1 MTTKSSQTARVL
13 AEGEPA
19 TDLIEALDAL
29 LAKTRRERTPLDR
42 FYEELH
48 GIYVEVCRRIGEPE
62 PTQRLGSVEVQQ
74 APEFIDD
81 GSPEED
87 AFDIWTV
94 VRIMAENKVRGPY
107 LSNDEVWAEFEDEL
121 GPYDPDEPVDFDGDR
136 ASSSA

>member
-1 MTTKSSQTARVL
+1 MTTKSTQTARVL

-19 TDLIEALDAL
+19 TDLIEALDEL

-48 GIYVEVCRRIGEPE
+48 DIYVEVCRRLGEPE
-62 PTQRLGSVEVQQ
+62 PTQQLGSVEVKQ

-94 VRIMAENKVRGPY
+94 VRGMAENRVRGPY
-107 LSNDEVWAEFEDEL
+107 LTNDEVWAEFEDEIREYEEAHGL
-121 GPYDPDEPVDFDGDR
+121 EPLVE
-136 ASSSA
+136 

>member
-1 MTTKSSQTARVL
+1 MTTKSTQAARVL
-13 AEGEPA
+13 AAGEPA
-19 TDLIEALDAL
+19 TDLIEALDEL

-42 FYEELH
+42 FYAELH
-48 GIYVEVCRRIGEPE
+48 TIYVEVCRRLGEPE

-94 VRIMAENKVRGPY
+94 VRGMAENRVRGPY
-107 LSNDEVWAEFEDEL
+107 LSNDEVWAEFEDEIREYEEAHGL
-121 GPYDPDEPVDFDGDR
+121 EPLVE
-136 ASSSA
+136 

>member
-1 MTTKSSQTARVL
+1 MTTKSTRTARVL
-13 AEGEPA
+13 AAGEPA

-42 FYEELH
+42 FYAELH
-48 GIYVEVCRRIGEPE
+48 DIYVEVCRRLGEPE

-94 VRIMAENKVRGPY
+94 VRGMAENRVRGPY
-107 LSNDEVWAEFEDEL
+107 LSNDEVWAEFEDEIREYEEAHGL
-121 GPYDPDEPVDFDGDR
+121 EPLVE
-136 ASSSA
+136 

>member
-1 MTTKSSQTARVL
+1 MTTKSSQAARVL

-48 GIYVEVCRRIGEPE
+48 GIYVEVCQRLGEPE
-62 PTQRLGSVEVQQ
+62 PTQRLGSVAVQQ
-74 APEFIDD
+74 APELIDD

-107 LSNDEVWAEFEDEL
+107 LSNEEVWAEFEDEIREYEEAQGL
-121 GPYDPDEPVDFDGDR
+121 EPLVE
-136 ASSSA
+136 

>member
-1 MTTKSSQTARVL
+1 MTTKSTQTARVL
-13 AEGEPA
+13 AAGKPA
-19 TDLIEALDAL
+19 TDLIEALDEL

-48 GIYVEVCRRIGEPE
+48 DIYVEVCRRLGEPE
-62 PTQRLGSVEVQQ
+62 PTQQLGSVEVQQ

-94 VRIMAENKVRGPY
+94 VRLMAENRVRGPY
-107 LSNDEVWAEFEDEL
+107 LSNDEVWAEFEDEIREYEEAHGL
-121 GPYDPDEPVDFDGDR
+121 EPL
-136 ASSSA
+136 AE

>member
-1 MTTKSSQTARVL
+1 MTTKSTQTARVL
-13 AEGEPA
+13 AAGEPA

-48 GIYVEVCRRIGEPE
+48 DIYVEVCRRLGEPE
-62 PTQRLGSVEVQQ
+62 PTQQLGSVVVQQ

-94 VRIMAENKVRGPY
+94 VRGMAENRVRGPY
-107 LSNDEVWAEFEDEL
+107 LSNDEVWAEFEDEIREYEKAHGL
-121 GPYDPDEPVDFDGDR
+121 EPLVE
-136 ASSSA
+136 

>member
-1 MTTKSSQTARVL
+1 MTTKSTQTARVL
-13 AEGEPA
+13 AAGKPA
-19 TDLIEALDAL
+19 TDLIEALDEL

-48 GIYVEVCRRIGEPE
+48 DIYVEVCRRLGEPE
-62 PTQRLGSVEVQQ
+62 PTQQLGSVEVQQ

-94 VRIMAENKVRGPY
+94 VRGMAENRVRGPY
-107 LSNDEVWAEFEDEL
+107 LTNDEVWAEFEDEIREYEEAHGL
-121 GPYDPDEPVDFDGDR
+121 EPLVE
-136 ASSSA
+136 

>member
-1 MTTKSSQTARVL
+1 MTTKSTQTARVL
-13 AEGEPA
+13 AAGEPA
-19 TDLIEALDAL
+19 ADLIEALDEL

-48 GIYVEVCRRIGEPE
+48 DIYVEVCRRLGEPE
-62 PTQRLGSVEVQQ
+62 PTQRLGSVTVQQ

-94 VRIMAENKVRGPY
+94 VRIMAENRVRGPY
-107 LSNDEVWAEFEDEL
+107 LSNDEVWAEFEDEIREYEEAHGL
-121 GPYDPDEPVDFDGDR
+121 EPLVE
-136 ASSSA
+136 

>member
-1 MTTKSSQTARVL
+1 MTTKSTQTARVL
-13 AEGEPA
+13 AAGEPA
-19 TDLIEALDAL
+19 TDLIEALDEL

-48 GIYVEVCRRIGEPE
+48 DIYVEVCRRLGEPE
-62 PTQRLGSVEVQQ
+62 PTQRLGSVTVQQ

-94 VRIMAENKVRGPY
+94 VRGMAENRVRGPY
-107 LSNDEVWAEFEDEL
+107 LSNDEVWAEFEDEIREYEEAHGL
-121 GPYDPDEPVDFDGDR
+121 EPLVE
-136 ASSSA
+136 